1 MGSRSWDSPTGIKTI
16 PSRLPL
22 REGLWARAGRISCV
36 KNTKGRTPLARIRS
50 PRTVRLPHYFKTVGY
65 NLAMIVINDYNP
77 AWPTE
82 FEVIRLS
89 LLDILGPLA
98 LRIDHIGSTS
108 VPGLGAKDVIDIQ
121 ITVEALAPEVRQR
134 LIEAG
139 YEYWEAITQDHVPLG
154 EDDDPKLWAKCLFNQ
169 PNGRRR
175 ANVHVRLEGNPNQR
189 YPLLFRDYL
198 RAHPNSARTIE
209 LIKREI
215 VKRHADDTE
224 AYYDIKDPVYDLIWD
239 AAQAWTSQTSWKP

>member
-1 MGSRSWDSPTGIKTI
+1 
-16 PSRLPL
+16 
-22 REGLWARAGRISCV
+22 
-36 KNTKGRTPLARIRS
+36 
-50 PRTVRLPHYFKTVGY
+50 
-65 NLAMIVINDYNP
+65 MIVINDYNP

-239 AAQAWTSQTSWKP
+239 AAQDWTKQTGWKPI